1 MSMIDCAVLA
11 KELAD
16 DSKGLGLGKTMAA
29 ADVCAKLNERHV
41 VETSIGAV
49 DGAAVMNAFGPGYWK
64 DLVAD
69 AGNTE
74 AKLHGPSLWLVDVVR
89 HIGRVEL
96 AEGTTGRYAMDEL
109 ADGDDLLGEIVDDLI
124 ARATRTTSLSRAE
137 QIYGPGTVI
146 TERDVE
152 QAREIKL

>member
-41 VETSIGAV
+41 VKTSIGAV
-49 DGAAVMNAFGPGYWK
+49 DGAAVMNAFGPGGWWA
-64 DLVAD
+64 LLEEASD
-69 AGNTE
+69 AGRGACE
-74 AKLHGPSLWLVDVVR
+74 PAHWLLDAVR
-89 HIGRVEL
+89 FVGRIEL
-96 AEGTTGRYAMDEL
+96 AQGTVARTVL
-109 ADGDDLLGEIVDDLI
+109 DDLAEAGVVDDVALETLI
-124 ARATRTTSLSRAE
+124 TAATRTVSLSRAE